1 MDDPKVHGC
10 GDAARKA
17 ARQNLVQ
24 DGKIFAGT
32 I

>member
-1 MDDPKVHGC
+1 MDDTKVHGC